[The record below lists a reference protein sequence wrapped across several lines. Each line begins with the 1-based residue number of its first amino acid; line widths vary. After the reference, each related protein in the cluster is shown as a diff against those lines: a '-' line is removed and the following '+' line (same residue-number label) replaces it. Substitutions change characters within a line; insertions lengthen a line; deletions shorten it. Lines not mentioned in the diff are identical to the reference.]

1 VKITHTQV
9 MKFRDGVMWAD
20 YFWNTRDSVWRRQ
33 NSSEGFSHIYP
44 HIPHAI
50 SDKVMTVLQLKYSS

>member
-1 VKITHTQV
+1 